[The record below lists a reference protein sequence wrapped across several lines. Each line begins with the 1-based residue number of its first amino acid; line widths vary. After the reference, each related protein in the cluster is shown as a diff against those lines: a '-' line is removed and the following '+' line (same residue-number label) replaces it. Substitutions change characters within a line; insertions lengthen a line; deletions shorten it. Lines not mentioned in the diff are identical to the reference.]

1 MITKLVRR
9 YTMWITEPIARFFTF
24 IGASPNHVTL
34 LGLLM
39 MAGVAVILAYGH
51 LRIAGALILIAAG
64 ADGVDGVMAR
74 LQNRSSR
81 FGAFFD
87 SSLDRYSEA
96 LTLLGLL
103 IYFQRQGD
111 QQAVLLIYVAIV
123 GSLMVSY
130 TRARAESLGLPCQRG
145 LLTRVERVIVLMI
158 ALIVGQPRIGLWILA
173 ILSNFTALQRIYFV
187 WRASTNNGEETA

>member
-24 IGASPNHVTL
+24 LGASPNHVTF
-34 LGLLM
+34 LGLVL
-39 MAGVAVILAYGH
+39 MAGVAVVLALGH
-51 LRIAGALILIAAG
+51 HRLAGLLVLIAAG

-74 LQNRSSR
+74 LQDRTSR

-96 LTLLGLL
+96 LTLLGLFVF
-103 IYFQRQGD
+103 FQREGD
-111 QQAVLLIYVAIV
+111 HQALLLIYVALV

-145 LLTRVERVIVLMI
+145 LLTRLERVILLIV
-158 ALIVGQPRIGLWILA
+158 ALILGQVRIGLWILA
-173 ILSNFTALQRIYFV
+173 ILSNFTAVQRIYFV
-187 WRASTNNGEETA
+187 WKASNGAEPA